1 MDVERE
7 RRALQHLEDA
17 LTWPPEE
24 REQRLVTALQ
34 HDPQLLTDVRELLL
48 SARAVNESFPTS
60 LRVTLPEDVTPPPE
74 HIGPYRIVELVG
86 SGGMGRVYRAERAD
100 GAFQRTVAIKLMR
113 RTHLPTLVEAQF
125 ARERQILAS
134 LQHRNI
140 AQLFDGGVTPDGHSY
155 FVMELVSGR
164 AIT

>member
-1 MDVERE
+1 ARTLSNAVHFKRSCAMDLERE

-34 HDPQLLTDVRELLL
+34 HDPDLLTDVRELLR
-48 SARAVNESFPTS
+48 SAHAVNESFPTS
-60 LRVTLPEDVTPPPE
+60 LRVALPEDLTPPPE
-74 HIGPYRIVELVG
+74 NIGPYRIVELLG

-113 RTHLPTLVEAQF
+113 RTHLPTLVAAQF
-125 ARERQILAS
+125 ARERQILA
-134 LQHRNI
+134 
-140 AQLFDGGVTPDGHSY
+140 
-155 FVMELVSGR
+155 
-164 AIT
+164 